1 MDSQTY
7 ISDWFIP
14 MDFGYDIPDEEPD
27 GEDNFN
33 FDWKWY
39 EKVYLFNPVPDNR
52 NCCREQGIQSL
63 TRMAGR
69 NNNISH
75 NDFLYLQAI

>member
-1 MDSQTY
+1 MQDY

-33 FDWKWY
+33 FDCKWY
-39 EKVYLFNPVPDNR
+39 ERVYLFNPVFDNR
-52 NCCREQGIQSL
+52 NCCRE
-63 TRMAGR
+63 
-69 NNNISH
+69 
-75 NDFLYLQAI
+75 